1 MSISDIKN
9 GVSQLPPKEQAD
21 LAYWIISNLD
31 AITEEKVLVDTAWRQ
46 EVRSRVN
53 SIKAGKVEMIS
64 AAKMWQDILGEYA
77 KAG

>member
-1 MSISDIKN
+1 MSIADIKN

-31 AITEEKVLVDTAWRQ
+31 AITEEKVLIGTAWRQ

-53 SIKAGKVEMIS
+53 SIKAGKIEMIP
-64 AAKMWQDILGEYA
+64 AAKMWPGHLG
-77 KAG
+77 

>member
-31 AITEEKVLVDTAWRQ
+31 AITEEKVLLDTAWRQ

-53 SIKAGKVEMIS
+53 SIKAGKIEMIP
-64 AAKMWQDILGEYA
+64 AAKVWEDILGEYV